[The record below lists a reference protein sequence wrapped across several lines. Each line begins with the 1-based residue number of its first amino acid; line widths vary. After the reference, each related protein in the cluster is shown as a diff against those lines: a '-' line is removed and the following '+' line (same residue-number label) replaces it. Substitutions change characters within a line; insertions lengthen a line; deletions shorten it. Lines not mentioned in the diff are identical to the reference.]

1 MERIPFEPG
10 RVVLSR
16 QGRDEGRY
24 FIVLQVLDDAYI
36 LIADGKSRSMHHPK
50 KKKMKH
56 VFAKPYLMNLE
67 QRFPSRKRTKP
78 QARTPRMWQSWHNMA
93 HLPDRHI
100 LHHKQA
106 NCKRLSLLAA
116 VPPIA
121 LLRPNRLPHDS
132 RIVNRPA

>member
-67 QRFPSRKRTKP
+67 QRCPSGHMLDSDLYQFLEEHGLGLKKP
-78 QARTPRMWQSWHNMA
+78 
-93 HLPDRHI
+93 L
-100 LHHKQA
+100 
-106 NCKRLSLLAA
+106 CKE
-116 VPPIA
+116 
-121 LLRPNRLPHDS
+121 D
-132 RIVNRPA
+132 